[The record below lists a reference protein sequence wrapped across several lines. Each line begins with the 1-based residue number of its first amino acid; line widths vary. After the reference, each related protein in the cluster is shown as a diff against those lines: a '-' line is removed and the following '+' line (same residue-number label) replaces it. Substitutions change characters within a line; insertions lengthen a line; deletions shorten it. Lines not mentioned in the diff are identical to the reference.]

1 MNFVSPSVYLRFLLT
16 NVPCD
21 ISLAPNSNL
30 YALVWTTTPWTLPS
44 NQAVC
49 YNSTLEYSV
58 LKFPKYGN
66 DLYLIATSLLQN
78 FYEVTGITYELVK
91 NFQGTELSNCTYQ
104 HPLFTDQKNLPFFGA
119 THVQDSKGTGF
130 VHTAPAHGP
139 EDFLVGLENKLQV
152 VSFACSIS
160 EKNH

>member
-16 NVPCD
+16 NVPSS
-21 ISLAPNSNL
+21 ISLSPNTNL

-44 NQAVC
+44 NQAIC
-49 YNSTLEYSV
+49 YNSILDYSV
-58 LKFPKYGN
+58 LKLSNYGS

-78 FYEVTGITYELVK
+78 FSEATGITYELVK
-91 NFQGTELSNCTYQ
+91 TFKGTELSNCAYQ
-104 HPLFTDQKNLPFFGA
+104 HPLFTAQKNLPFFAA

-139 EDFLVGLENKLQV
+139 EDFLVGLENKLPV
-152 VSFACSIS
+152 VSFVYNIS
-160 EKNH
+160 EKE